1 MSSLKST
8 FFHILANCN
17 LLYIFFHI
25 NVFFLKTQIIFL
37 GRLKPQ
43 PPRDPCVP
51 NPCGRN
57 AIARGQGNRCI
68 CECER
73 GFFGDPFTGCR
84 RECEYNRDCAT
95 TLACEN
101 YKCVDPCQRGL
112 CGINAECSV
121 QNHNAICQCIPGHFG
136 DPFTRC
142 SKLLLGC
149 MLLF

>member
-1 MSSLKST
+1 M
-8 FFHILANCN
+8 FFPSKIQ
-17 LLYIFFHI
+17 IF
-25 NVFFLKTQIIFL
+25 FL

-95 TLACEN
+95 SLACEN

-149 MLLF
+149 MILF